1 MPHKRRNN
9 LWMAV
14 LSCLLLILASC
25 ENQVVY
31 EQYQAIDNTSWN
43 KEKTYFFTF
52 EVTDASVAYDISF
65 EVRNNNFYPYQ
76 NLWLFC
82 SEEMPVG
89 PLRRD
94 TVEFHSSFS
103 LKKRYKFPMEGQ
115 YTFGFRQGMRKDSLP
130 GIQEIGLRLMV
141 ASD

>member
-1 MPHKRRNN
+1 
-9 LWMAV
+9 
-14 LSCLLLILASC
+14 
-25 ENQVVY
+25 
-31 EQYQAIDNTSWN
+31 
-43 KEKTYFFTF
+43 
-52 EVTDASVAYDISF
+52 
-65 EVRNNNFYPYQ
+65 
-76 NLWLFC
+76 
-82 SEEMPVG
+82 MPVG

-94 TVEFHSSFS
+94 TVEFLLADDYGKWYGQGFSLFHSSFS